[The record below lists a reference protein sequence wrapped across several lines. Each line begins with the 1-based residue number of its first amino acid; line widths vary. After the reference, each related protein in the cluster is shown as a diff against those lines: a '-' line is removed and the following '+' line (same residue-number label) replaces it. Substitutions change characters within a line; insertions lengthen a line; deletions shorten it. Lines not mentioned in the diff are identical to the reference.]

1 MCGSAMRPAIS
12 FWLVLTYS
20 CSTSVGFSPPTML
33 IDRGHALKGTNGVA
47 SCSQWRVVGENTH
60 RDWRTRPVGLWQA
73 RRTRRGENGGF
84 CGRLVMGEKEEIER
98 LKFEAS
104 QERSR
109 ASMKGAEV
117 IHSSS
122 KAAASMSLYL
132 PRSVR

>member
-1 MCGSAMRPAIS
+1 M
-12 FWLVLTYS
+12 
-20 CSTSVGFSPPTML
+20 
-33 IDRGHALKGTNGVA
+33 
-47 SCSQWRVVGENTH
+47 
-60 RDWRTRPVGLWQA
+60 
-73 RRTRRGENGGF
+73 
-84 CGRLVMGEKEEIER
+84 VMGEKEEIER